1 MRRKRKMT
9 TTKIE
14 TLPDMVYGS
23 RPAHQHTSSVSG
35 LTWKCNSPYCE
46 EMDIPH
52 PSEPAACHQSF
63 KAANPGKD
71 AKDATIHLFHG
82 YDRKPVGV
90 ESISRMATCVSSVAS
105 TVHPSRPINDDWQ
118 PNYYLHRF

>member
-1 MRRKRKMT
+1 MT

-52 PSEPAACHQSF
+52 PSEPGGL
-63 KAANPGKD
+63 P
-71 AKDATIHLFHG
+71 
-82 YDRKPVGV
+82 
-90 ESISRMATCVSSVAS
+90 
-105 TVHPSRPINDDWQ
+105 PIIQGREPWKG
-118 PNYYLHRF
+118 R